1 MGADYSE
8 EKIPKKENESKE
20 NTKKGEIK
28 DEGITNNVPPIPE
41 RASKKLYNS
50 IFRIIVNHK
59 EGKIMGTGFFI
70 RLNLKN
76 ETKLFLVI
84 CYHIIQ
90 KNFID
95 EKITIALYYGE
106 YDNEKKFNI
115 KLDERERYIKCF
127 DRPIDVTLSWNNWK
141 RWYW

>member
-1 MGADYSE
+1 MGSDSSK
-8 EKIPKKENESKE
+8 EKKPKIENEPEE

-28 DEGITNNVPPIPE
+28 EEWITKITNYVPPIPE

-50 IFRIIVNHK
+50 IFRIIVKHK

-76 ETKLFLVI
+76 ETKLFLVT

-95 EKITIALYYGE
+95 EKKTITLYYGE
-106 YDNEKKFNI
+106 YDNEKKI
-115 KLDERERYIKCF
+115 
-127 DRPIDVTLSWNNWK
+127 
-141 RWYW
+141 